1 MKKTIKKTMSMAV
14 AMMMVVG
21 VFVSVTFAFAAN
33 ENVSSRYDEVNGK
46 IRGTVNLSKV
56 VKSDGREVVKKGKLC
71 YEGTVEGRVEVR
83 DLFEGAYDKYL
94 TSFKGKKTLLG
105 RAYENLVMFDK
116 GGNVNSIDVSANTRT
131 ISKITKTYNSADNS
145 VTFVFNLGN
154 WNDYREFFELYEKE
168 KGTEGHEIKIK
179 MPYSVEIKDQSVK
192 NLGRISAEGKCELFY
207 KKLFF
212 EKKIVDISAEKIDFD
227 ITR

>member
-1 MKKTIKKTMSMAV
+1 MKKIIKKTMSMAV
-14 AMMMVVG
+14 AMMIVVG
-21 VFVSVTFAFAAN
+21 VFVSATFAFAAN
-33 ENVSSRYDEVNGK
+33 ENVSNRYDKVNGK

-56 VKSDGREVVKKGKLC
+56 VKSDGREVVKFP
-71 YEGTVEGRVEVR
+71 RN
-83 DLFEGAYDKYL
+83 
-94 TSFKGKKTLLG
+94 FK
-105 RAYENLVMFDK
+105 V
-116 GGNVNSIDVSANTRT
+116 NVNSIDVSANTRT

>member
-1 MKKTIKKTMSMAV
+1 M
-14 AMMMVVG
+14 
-21 VFVSVTFAFAAN
+21 
-33 ENVSSRYDEVNGK
+33 
-46 IRGTVNLSKV
+46 
-56 VKSDGREVVKKGKLC
+56 
-71 YEGTVEGRVEVR
+71 
-83 DLFEGAYDKYL
+83 
-94 TSFKGKKTLLG
+94 
-105 RAYENLVMFDK
+105 
-116 GGNVNSIDVSANTRT
+116 NVNSIDISANTRT

-145 VTFVFNLGN
+145 VTFVFNLAN